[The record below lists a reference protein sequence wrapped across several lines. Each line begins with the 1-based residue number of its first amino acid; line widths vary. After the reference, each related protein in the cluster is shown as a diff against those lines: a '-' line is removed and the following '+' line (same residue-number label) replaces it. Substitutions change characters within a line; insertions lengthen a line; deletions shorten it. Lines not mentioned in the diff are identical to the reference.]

1 LAPNPTDRRLLQSTA
16 LVAAVAVL
24 VATGIHLVVQPPGRA
39 VTAYFTDASAVFES
53 NAVRVLGVPVG
64 TITEVVPEGTRVRV
78 EMRISD
84 DDVRLSADV
93 NAVVI
98 SPSLVTGRY
107 VQLTPT
113 YSGGPELRDG
123 AVIPIERTAVPLGVD
138 DLTRTATELATM
150 LGPGGVNAE
159 GALSDA
165 LDVGAANL
173 DGNGEAINDTIRD
186 VGELQG
192 TLADS
197 REELFGTVTELQSF
211 VSTIAASDA
220 EVREFN
226 TRLEDVAGFLADER
240 DDLGRALRELSVAL
254 GDVADFVRDNR
265 EVLGSNV
272 ERLTEVTAALVRQQQ
287 ALTETVDLA
296 PAALGNLANVYN
308 GSSGTLD
315 TRANIN
321 ELTFPL
327 PALACLL
334 LERGAPG
341 GLGEDETLAENC
353 DRIGGLEFPSAAE
366 VLTALQSG
374 EPPPVPGL
382 ALPEEPPPGAPP
394 PPADA
399 PAPIGGGN

>member
-1 LAPNPTDRRLLQSTA
+1 MAPNPTDRRLLQSTA

-192 TLADS
+192 TLAA
-197 REELFGTVTELQSF
+197 
-211 VSTIAASDA
+211 VSYTHL
-220 EVREFN
+220 
-226 TRLEDVAGFLADER
+226 TLPT
-240 DDLGRALRELSVAL
+240 
-254 GDVADFVRDNR
+254 NR
-265 EVLGSNV
+265 EV
-272 ERLTEVTAALVRQQQ
+272 
-287 ALTETVDLA
+287 
-296 PAALGNLANVYN
+296 
-308 GSSGTLD
+308 
-315 TRANIN
+315 
-321 ELTFPL
+321 
-327 PALACLL
+327 
-334 LERGAPG
+334 
-341 GLGEDETLAENC
+341 
-353 DRIGGLEFPSAAE
+353 
-366 VLTALQSG
+366 
-374 EPPPVPGL
+374 
-382 ALPEEPPPGAPP
+382 
-394 PPADA
+394 
-399 PAPIGGGN
+399 